1 MANPNFDDI
10 LSTTLDNHRSEFID
24 NVFSGNPLT
33 YWLKENGRI
42 RMDAG
47 GAKIV
52 APLMY
57 AKNTTSASYSGWDPL
72 DTTPQD
78 ALSAAE
84 YEWRQHAVTVSING
98 FEEFK
103 NSGEPALINLL
114 DARVQQAEMTA
125 IEDFETMFLGDGSG
139 NSGKDMLG
147 LAALVGDADS
157 DVTAVGGIDCAS
169 EGNEFWQSNVTRDTG
184 DLTIGKLNA
193 AYLSVSKA
201 GKDTP
206 DLILSGADLYAAHE
220 ALVLPS
226 LRLTDTKLA
235 QAGFDNIA
243 FKRARHVFTDSPA
256 IAATDLYLVNS
267 KYLQLVGGKGRWF
280 VNTPFVKP
288 YNQDARYSHILSVGN
303 LVVTNRARQAKLED
317 VTVA

>member
-24 NVFSGNPLT
+24 NVFNGNPLT
-33 YWLKENGRI
+33 YWLKEGGRI
-42 RMDAG
+42 RMDGG
-47 GAKIV
+47 GAKITI
-52 APLMY
+52 PLMY
-57 AKNTTSASYSGWDPL
+57 AKNSTSASYSGWDPL

-78 ALSAAE
+78 ALSGAE
-84 YEWRQHAVTVSING
+84 FEWKQHAVTVSING

-114 DARVQQAEMTA
+114 DARVTQAEMTA
-125 IEDFETMFLGDGSG
+125 IEDFETMFLGDGTG

-147 LAALVGDADS
+147 LAALVGDEDS
-157 DVTAVGGIDCAS
+157 DITTVGGIDAETEDYWRS
-169 EGNEFWQSNVTRDTG
+169 HVVRNTG
-184 DLTIGKLNA
+184 AFEIGKLNA
-193 AYLSVSKA
+193 AYLKVSKA

-206 DLILSGADLYAAHE
+206 DVILSGPDIYAAHE
-220 ALVLPS
+220 AFVLPH
-226 LRLTDTKLA
+226 LRITDTKLA
-235 QAGFDNIA
+235 NAGFDNLA

-256 IAATDLYLVNS
+256 LAATDVYLLNS

-303 LVVTNRARQAKLED
+303 LVVSNRARHAKLED
-317 VTVA
+317 VTV